1 MIFSKSLAFARHW
14 LDLQAIRL
22 QAWPGFSRRGLLL
35 FACACGALNSA
46 LVFLVPHVDDS
57 LVLNFYAFFI
67 FSGLFLVVFF
77 LNAVNFSSHVM
88 VLFSASML
96 SLVVFNTGGVNSPN
110 IAWLPVI
117 PVAALMLLGVR
128 WSIIWLLLIV
138 LLNFLQFASV
148 ALNVSSGLVVP
159 EKFSPEMAI
168 LSKLNVIFFLV
179 LAIALYDWMRNAKLR
194 DLAARN
200 ADLLQTHDALR
211 AAQAHRDDFIA
222 AVGHELRAP
231 MNAILGLNSVLVSDL
246 AGDAEQAAIAIHI
259 RKATEQL
266 LRVVNDILDISQL
279 EAGRLVLQSAGFS
292 LKEALQACQSKFAP
306 RAAEKDL
313 SLTLFL
319 DPALPAFLEGDR
331 VRFEQVVNHLLD
343 NAVKFTSQGSVD
355 LRCLMAGD
363 MVRIEVQDTGSGI
376 DPSINQAIFNRFSL
390 ASEGV
395 QRMYG
400 GAGLG
405 LSLSD
410 RLISLLG
417 GRMGL
422 RSLDEGGTLFW
433 FDVPLRATRPAYAF
447 DASFV
452 DAHSLPQSVLVVD
465 DTPVNLL
472 VVEILLKKLWPH
484 CIIQTADSGE
494 NALKAC
500 SNTVFTLVLMDV
512 VMPNMDGLETTRQL
526 LSPSFISL
534 GRKPFVVGLT
544 AHSLA
549 AETQSC
555 LEVGMDAVLSKPID
569 PSAVS
574 FTLQKYLGKPSNES

>member
-1 MIFSKSLAFARHW
+1 MIFSKSFAVARHW

-88 VLFSASML
+88 VVFSASLL

-128 WSIIWLLLIV
+128 WSIIWLILIV
-138 LLNFLQFASV
+138 LLNFLHFASV
-148 ALNVSSGLVVP
+148 SLNVNSGLVTP

-168 LSKLNVIFFLV
+168 LSKLNVIFFLI

-211 AAQAHRDDFIA
+211 SAQAHRDDFIA
-222 AVGHELRAP
+222 AVGHELRTP
-231 MNAILGLNSVLVSDL
+231 MNAILGLNSVLVSEL
-246 AGDAEQAAIAIHI
+246 AEESEHAAIAIHI

-292 LKEALQACQSKFAP
+292 LKEALLACQSKFAP
-306 RAAEKDL
+306 RAAEKGL

-319 DPALPAFLEGDR
+319 DPALPKFLEGDK

-355 LRCLMAGD
+355 VRCLVAGD
-363 MVRIEVQDTGSGI
+363 MVRIEVQDTGPGI
-376 DPSINQAIFNRFSL
+376 DPAINQAIFNRFSL
-390 ASEGV
+390 SSEGV

-422 RSLDEGGTLFW
+422 KSLDEGGTLFW
-433 FDVPLRATRPAYAF
+433 FDVPLRAARPANSV

-452 DAHSLPQSVLVVD
+452 DAHSLPPSVLVVD

-484 CIIQTADSGE
+484 CIIHTADSGE
-494 NALKAC
+494 NALQAC
-500 SNTVFTLVLMDV
+500 SNTTFTLVLMDV

-526 LSPSFISL
+526 LSSSFSSL
-534 GRKPFVVGLT
+534 GHKPFVVGLT

-549 AETQSC
+549 SETHAC
-555 LEVGMDAVLSKPID
+555 VAVGMDAVLSKPMD

-574 FTLQKYLGKPSNES
+574 LTLQKYLGKPSNES

>member
-1 MIFSKSLAFARHW
+1 M
-14 LDLQAIRL
+14 
-22 QAWPGFSRRGLLL
+22 
-35 FACACGALNSA
+35 
-46 LVFLVPHVDDS
+46 
-57 LVLNFYAFFI
+57 
-67 FSGLFLVVFF
+67 
-77 LNAVNFSSHVM
+77 NAVNFSSHAM

-110 IAWLPVI
+110 IAWMPVI

-138 LLNFLQFASV
+138 LLNLFHFAAV
-148 ALNVSSGLVVP
+148 AFNVSSSLV
-159 EKFSPEMAI
+159 SPENFSLEMGI

-200 ADLLQTHDALR
+200 AELLQTHDALR
-211 AAQAHRDDFIA
+211 AAQTHRDDFIA
-222 AVGHELRAP
+222 AVGHELRTP
-231 MNAILGLNSVLVSDL
+231 MNAILGLNSVLVSEL
-246 AGDAEQAAIAIHI
+246 AEEAEQAAIAVHI

-292 LKEALQACQSKFAP
+292 LKEALLACQSKFAP
-306 RAAEKDL
+306 RANEKGL
-313 SLTLFL
+313 SLNLCL
-319 DPALPAFLEGDR
+319 DPALPDFVEGDR
-331 VRFEQVVNHLLD
+331 ARFEQVVNHLLD
-343 NAVKFTSQGSVD
+343 NAVKFTPQGSVD
-355 LRCLMAGD
+355 LRCLVSGD
-363 MVRIEVQDTGSGI
+363 MVRIEVQDTGLGI
-376 DPSINQAIFNRFSL
+376 DPAINQAIFNRFSL

-422 RSLDEGGTLFW
+422 SSPDEGGTLFW
-433 FDVPLRATRPAYAF
+433 FDLPLRAAKAAYGF
-447 DASFV
+447 DAPFVSESSFP
-452 DAHSLPQSVLVVD
+452 LSVLVVD

-472 VVEILLKKLWPH
+472 VVEILLKNLWPH
-484 CIIQTADSGE
+484 CIIHTADSGA
-494 NALKAC
+494 NALQAC
-500 SNTVFTLVLMDV
+500 TSTAFALVLMDV
-512 VMPNMDGLETTRQL
+512 VMPHMDGLETTRQL
-526 LSPSFISL
+526 LSPSFSSL
-534 GRKPFVVGLT
+534 SHKPFVVGLT

-549 AETQSC
+549 SETQAC
-555 LEVGMDAVLSKPID
+555 LAVGMDAVLFKPID

-574 FTLQKYLGKPSNES
+574 LTLQKYLGKPSNER